1 MSLGFSRMLWTS
13 SMVALRRTYSSWS
26 TSLRFAPSS
35 MRWMTYS
42 STLSCR
48 PDRLL
53 VPKSLSQKDRFFS
66 ATFALNLLTLSA
78 LPKILPEDH
87 ELRQRAFAPRALG
100 GYRCLY
106 SPSCR
111 EHAFLEAYPF
121 CGVLRRSV
129 EQTFRSPELRARVAV
144 IEATSTEKERSDMSP
159 QSRLVA
165 GILLILVPTVEIGGV
180 SILSLLISD
189 PQYTQNHLRQDLWR
203 AGHAHAGVW
212 LVLALVAL
220 RYVDEA
226 NLSEGMRWVVRLS
239 LPAAAVLMPLGFF
252 LSVLPPEVT
261 EPNGIIYLT
270 YVAGVVLAVGLLV
283 LGAGL
288 IRGRPTERE
297 LA

>member
-1 MSLGFSRMLWTS
+1 
-13 SMVALRRTYSSWS
+13 
-26 TSLRFAPSS
+26 
-35 MRWMTYS
+35 
-42 STLSCR
+42 
-48 PDRLL
+48 
-53 VPKSLSQKDRFFS
+53 
-66 ATFALNLLTLSA
+66 
-78 LPKILPEDH
+78 
-87 ELRQRAFAPRALG
+87 
-100 GYRCLY
+100 
-106 SPSCR
+106 
-111 EHAFLEAYPF
+111 
-121 CGVLRRSV
+121 
-129 EQTFRSPELRARVAV
+129 
-144 IEATSTEKERSDMSP
+144 MSP

-189 PQYTQNHLRQDLWR
+189 PQYTQNDLRQDLWR

-212 LVLALVAL
+212 LVLTLVAL

-283 LGAGL
+283 LGVGL